1 MEHSGDEKGPVEV
14 LDPSPLSRPV
24 DGTRIESE
32 LSWKCAPGQDYKKGG
47 GRVWVNPP
55 ELSWLWR
62 QIDSS
67 RSNCKNDRRKWM
79 SAPKRNILD
88 IN

>member
-1 MEHSGDEKGPVEV
+1 MEHSGDEKDPVEV

-32 LSWKCAPGQDYKKGG
+32 LTGNARQDRITKRGG
-47 GRVWVNPP
+47 GVWVNPP
-55 ELSWLWR
+55 ELSRLWR
-62 QIDSS
+62 QIDGS
-67 RSNCKNDRRKWM
+67 RSNCKNDNRKWM